1 MMHDTC
7 IFSDRYAA
15 RACLRTKRAFACN
28 VYVNN
33 DSIEISR
40 PELIDFEKL
49 LMEAQRKYPDE
60 NIPDYCQNIFKSPPS
75 PKKSAHSEMF
85 ESEIMS
91 MFLQCNEFDHLKLD
105 EWHEMIEKTQNFTRD
120 KAKCLKSS
128 EVVERETILH
138 KYEGEETMGLRLED
152 IFPELGTIYTND
164 LQDISIMPIRPQEE
178 MEKIVQVKKN
188 LEVEEKKMNPIDQPT
203 TSHKAC
209 KSFKKSVGTKKISA
223 GRRKKV
229 VEKNLTSTKLEGQKQ
244 SVDVDTMANRTIGE
258 DIKSIEAV
266 DLSSLLE
273 QFENIVQSQNLPKS
287 HDKSTVK
294 NTLPQH
300 AQPAKRPRG
309 RPPKQRNCQETMHKE
324 STVPIM
330 DQHKV
335 IQDPSQKKPTD
346 MAKVQETRRTTSTAT
361 TIPNTKQSESH
372 SQNTNSQIK
381 DVQHVP
387 RPSHSDSLTVEGS
400 SSINLEHNYCMV
412 STGKNPV
419 SNDTPKT
426 HQNNIQSAAAVISC
440 DKQRRESDVMSTKIT
455 EMKQIP
461 TTSASWNNQTQDNT
475 NLINTSKNSTS
486 STPTRYEM
494 KIQSVLARNILKSRQ
509 KGNVVNANVRLSPMV
524 SVLKKPN
531 TQNLIPSSNIKE
543 NIIVNTDDIKNTVQ
557 QSTDLDKPKKK
568 LNLEEYRKK
577 RERID
582 SKSGNSSIKRKLVYL
597 YNACT
602 TTEPFFDKGEMIWS
616 KNEIEEAV
624 KSISDFTET
633 KSTTCDVAVQTYE
646 TIFEFAG
653 CSTAEKKEE
662 TETTNKSGSSRSRSN
677 RSTSRSTTTNNNSN
691 SSSSS
696 TSSSHSSN
704 SRSRTRHRDSSS
716 RDRSKKMKV
725 ERSRNRD
732 RSRSRNSSTSKS
744 RSRSESESGRSRS
757 RSRSSH
763 RRHRSHRRSR
773 RHSHD
778 SSSSRSSTSNTRSRR
793 RSRSNS
799 YHSKSSS
806 RYYSRRS
813 RSPASNYGNSRWSCS
828 RNSSDRERYYD
839 RRNRYPNSRQE
850 QHLRSRS
857 PPHYYRKHYNDRSR
871 REWQQQVEERKVVY
885 VGGIEN
891 GTTKADLRQRFRSF
905 GTIKEISL
913 HFRTQAISFGF
924 VTFEDKND
932 AYRAVEHGNDGQ
944 SPKYHLSFGG
954 RRAFCQV
961 NYADLDGAANSS
973 HGSCPNSPTDQSS
986 FDDLLQEAM
995 SLRKLV

>member
-1 MMHDTC
+1 MTLKVMAKVKLKVTIKSVIRFSTTFVFKVFHENLILQSYPRIPVFLRHPVYGGCFRAVQKYIMSFNNGLSSNRPSVTFLSDLEMEPITALTEDTPL
-7 IFSDRYAA
+7 FDEDAKVEDFLAHSGAVQKNMSFNDG
-15 RACLRTKRAFACN
+15 LSS
-28 VYVNN
+28 VNSPSVTFLSN
-33 DSIEISR
+33 SEMEPITDITEDTPLFDEDAKIDDSIEISR

-178 MEKIVQVKKN
+178 MEKIVVQVKKN

-662 TETTNKSGSSRSRSN
+662 TETTNKS
-677 RSTSRSTTTNNNSN
+677 
-691 SSSSS
+691 
-696 TSSSHSSN
+696 
-704 SRSRTRHRDSSS
+704 
-716 RDRSKKMKV
+716 
-725 ERSRNRD
+725 
-732 RSRSRNSSTSKS
+732 
-744 RSRSESESGRSRS
+744 
-757 RSRSSH
+757 
-763 RRHRSHRRSR
+763 
-773 RHSHD
+773 
-778 SSSSRSSTSNTRSRR
+778 
-793 RSRSNS
+793 
-799 YHSKSSS
+799 
-806 RYYSRRS
+806 
-813 RSPASNYGNSRWSCS
+813 
-828 RNSSDRERYYD
+828 
-839 RRNRYPNSRQE
+839 
-850 QHLRSRS
+850 RS